1 MRIATW
7 NLLHGQPI
15 PPTSTPTLQS
25 EAENL
30 EQIANFIAA
39 SQIDVIGLQEVD
51 GDQPRSGNHSQVA
64 RIAEHLQLNN
74 THTSSTAPVKLQEHP
89 HFAFARTVIGTP
101 GFKWRALRKNESIIN
116 PDDKEPS
123 YGIGL
128 ISRVPALKW
137 HTLNLGKSLIGLP
150 LAVPGGKDGKSIR
163 LLYVKD
169 EPRIALAAQL
179 ENGYTVAVTHLS
191 FVPLVN
197 LWQLFR
203 VKRWLTKLAIDK
215 SKIILMGD
223 LNLLFNI
230 PVRPKFLTRWVSLN
244 PQKSYPSW
252 KPAVKFDYILT
263 KKSSLG
269 TTPIAQSVA
278 VERSGFSDHLPIVA
292 DMNIDAEFI
301 I

>member
-30 EQIANFIAA
+30 EKIANFIGA
-39 SQIDVIGLQEVD
+39 SHIDVIGLQEVD

-64 RIAEHLQLNN
+64 RIAEHMQLTN
-74 THTSSTAPVKLQEHP
+74 APASHVAPIEQEKHP

-101 GFKWRALRKNESIIN
+101 GFAWRALRKDERVLN
-116 PDDKEPS
+116 PDDKQAS

-128 ISRVPALKW
+128 ISRIPVSQW
-137 HTLNLGKSLIGLP
+137 HTLNLGRSLIGLP

-163 LLYVKD
+163 LMYVKD
-169 EPRIALAAQL
+169 EPRIALAAEL
-179 ENGYTVAVTHLS
+179 DNGYTVSVTHLS

-203 VKRWLTKLAIDK
+203 VKRWLSKLAADK

-223 LNLLFNI
+223 LNLPFNI
-230 PVRPKFLTRWVSLN
+230 PIRPKFLTKWASLN

-252 KPAVKFDYILT
+252 KPGVKFDYILT
-263 KKSSLG
+263 KKSSVG
-269 TTPIAQSVA
+269 TTFMAQPVV
-278 VERSGFSDHLPIVA
+278 VEQSGFSDHLPIVA
-292 DMNIDAEFI
+292 DMNIDAEFSI
-301 I
+301 